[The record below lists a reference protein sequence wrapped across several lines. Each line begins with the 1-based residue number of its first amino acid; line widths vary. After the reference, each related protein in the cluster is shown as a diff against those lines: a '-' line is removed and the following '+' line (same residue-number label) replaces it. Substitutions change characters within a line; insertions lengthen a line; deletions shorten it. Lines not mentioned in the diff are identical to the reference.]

1 MFVCVSVSNNIDK
14 KYDLSVCIT
23 INCKCCSSL
32 CPGLLCPRVG
42 VWGAVS
48 LHLRRPLGQAPL
60 HPGDGRT
67 QGHLQGEQPLVD
79 TGHVTMSS
87 SLIGGQVNF
96 GEDEDGEEGES
107 LEAGVTSVV
116 STPDI
121 PAMMDTDTEPPPA
134 TNGGGGGKMNGVSGR
149 HSPGPG
155 LASCLQPEVILDT
168 EVVTQPKLEPAYSSA
183 CLQCSLCTMVLPSSS
198 YMSHLRTFHRV
209 SCPLTSAHCP
219 LCMSLV
225 PIMDLTVHLA
235 SQHGLVPQVTQQDEK
250 IYCNR

>member
-1 MFVCVSVSNNIDK
+1 M
-14 KYDLSVCIT
+14 
-23 INCKCCSSL
+23 
-32 CPGLLCPRVG
+32 
-42 VWGAVS
+42 
-48 LHLRRPLGQAPL
+48 
-60 HPGDGRT
+60 
-67 QGHLQGEQPLVD
+67 VD
-79 TGHVTMSS
+79 TGHVTTCSP
-87 SLIGGQVNF
+87 LIGGQVNF

-134 TNGGGGGKMNGVSGR
+134 SNGGGGGGGKMNGVSGR

-209 SCPLTSAHCP
+209 TCPLTSAHCP

-235 SQHGLVPQVTQQDEK
+235 SQHGLVPQVTQQDEN

>member
-1 MFVCVSVSNNIDK
+1 M
-14 KYDLSVCIT
+14 
-23 INCKCCSSL
+23 
-32 CPGLLCPRVG
+32 
-42 VWGAVS
+42 
-48 LHLRRPLGQAPL
+48 
-60 HPGDGRT
+60 
-67 QGHLQGEQPLVD
+67 
-79 TGHVTMSS
+79 
-87 SLIGGQVNF
+87 
-96 GEDEDGEEGES
+96 
-107 LEAGVTSVV
+107 TSVV

-121 PAMMDTDTEPPPA
+121 PAMMDTETEPPPA
-134 TNGGGGGKMNGVSGR
+134 SNGGGGGGGKMNGVSGR

-209 SCPLTSAHCP
+209 TCPLTSAHCP

>member
-1 MFVCVSVSNNIDK
+1 M
-14 KYDLSVCIT
+14 
-23 INCKCCSSL
+23 
-32 CPGLLCPRVG
+32 
-42 VWGAVS
+42 
-48 LHLRRPLGQAPL
+48 
-60 HPGDGRT
+60 
-67 QGHLQGEQPLVD
+67 VD
-79 TGHVTMSS
+79 TGHVTTCSP
-87 SLIGGQVNF
+87 LIGGQVNF
-96 GEDEDGEEGES
+96 GEEDDGEEGES
-107 LEAGVTSVV
+107 MEAGVTSVV

-121 PAMMDTDTEPPPA
+121 PAMMDTSTEPPPA
-134 TNGGGGGKMNGVSGR
+134 SNGKMNGVSGR

-209 SCPLTSAHCP
+209 TCPLTSAHCP

-235 SQHGLVPQVTQQDEK
+235 SQHGLVPQVTNCIRMIK
-250 IYCNR
+250 YI

>member
-1 MFVCVSVSNNIDK
+1 M
-14 KYDLSVCIT
+14 
-23 INCKCCSSL
+23 
-32 CPGLLCPRVG
+32 
-42 VWGAVS
+42 
-48 LHLRRPLGQAPL
+48 
-60 HPGDGRT
+60 
-67 QGHLQGEQPLVD
+67 VD
-79 TGHVTMSS
+79 TGHVTTCSP
-87 SLIGGQVNF
+87 LIGGQVNF
-96 GEDEDGEEGES
+96 GEEDDGEEGES
-107 LEAGVTSVV
+107 MEAGVTSVV

-121 PAMMDTDTEPPPA
+121 PAMMDTSTEPPPA
-134 TNGGGGGKMNGVSGR
+134 SNGGGGGGKMNGVSGR

-209 SCPLTSAHCP
+209 TCPLTSAHCP

-235 SQHGLVPQVTQQDEK
+235 SQHGLVPQVTHCIRMIK
-250 IYCNR
+250 YI